1 MVRRMIQMK
10 KGLFKVIG
18 LILLIGTAGASDMG
32 SITIFQILIQVLLG
46 LCLILAGCFCGRK
59 EAEDRQKTGKVI
71 QKIYLANAA

>member
-1 MVRRMIQMK
+1 MK

-59 EAEDRQKTGKVI
+59 EAEGSAKNRKRHTKKYILQ
-71 QKIYLANAA
+71 NAA